1 MSVGYLTDT
10 PYTWGYYGE
19 LSPLFLNYV
28 CALNGH
34 HPVPLEDGFTYCDL
48 GCGNGV
54 TANALAQIFPQ
65 GQFTAIDFSAQH
77 IENGAGIA
85 QEAGLDNV
93 DFIDRDFNDLKNSDL
108 PEFDFIVLHGV
119 YSWIDPETRNNVR
132 EFIADK
138 LKPDGIAYVSYD
150 CMPGWGFVSPIRD
163 LMLSYTAGMLED
175 PATKARAA
183 LDFLH
188 FLKDKKAAFFQDNPM
203 ASDLLEELESQD
215 INYVIHEFFVEFS
228 KPYYF
233 QQVAAELRSAGLTFS
248 GSAILNLNFVDLAAP
263 AEFHDMLRKCT
274 TRGQLESQGDF
285 VRNQRFRKDVFI
297 NSRKEMDEEEQFAAL
312 SKMNFG
318 LTCDADGF
326 NRTLNFG
333 DVELKF
339 TADVFLNLIENL
351 ATGAKSV
358 EDLKDLDQFKNY
370 GPELLVDAVK
380 FLSTGGQLLPFAHQ
394 TAAADEK
401 ALSAERYTLAVPFNL
416 QMLKRRLFDQSA
428 VTLASTKGGVAYE
441 VAMADALFALC
452 SVEAPRDEVAGWVF
466 QRLIEAR
473 KQMIFEEGSELD
485 AIAAAVDKFRAA
497 RLPKFLELGILE
509 PA

>member
-1 MSVGYLTDT
+1 
-10 PYTWGYYGE
+10 
-19 LSPLFLNYV
+19 
-28 CALNGH
+28 
-34 HPVPLEDGFTYCDL
+34 
-48 GCGNGV
+48 
-54 TANALAQIFPQ
+54 
-65 GQFTAIDFSAQH
+65 
-77 IENGAGIA
+77 
-85 QEAGLDNV
+85 
-93 DFIDRDFNDLKNSDL
+93 
-108 PEFDFIVLHGV
+108 
-119 YSWIDPETRNNVR
+119 
-132 EFIADK
+132 
-138 LKPDGIAYVSYD
+138 
-150 CMPGWGFVSPIRD
+150 
-163 LMLSYTAGMLED
+163 
-175 PATKARAA
+175 
-183 LDFLH
+183 
-188 FLKDKKAAFFQDNPM
+188 
-203 ASDLLEELESQD
+203 
-215 INYVIHEFFVEFS
+215 
-228 KPYYF
+228 
-233 QQVAAELRSAGLTFS
+233 
-248 GSAILNLNFVDLAAP
+248 
-263 AEFHDMLRKCT
+263 
-274 TRGQLESQGDF
+274 
-285 VRNQRFRKDVFI
+285 
-297 NSRKEMDEEEQFAAL
+297 MDEEEQFAAL

>member
-10 PYTWGYYGE
+10 PYTWGFYGE
-19 LSPLFLNYV
+19 LSPVFLNYV

-34 HPVPLEDGFTYCDL
+34 HPISLDDGFTYCDL

-54 TANALAQIFPQ
+54 TSNALAQIFPQ
-65 GQFTAIDFSAQH
+65 GQFTAVDFSAQH

-93 DFIDRDFNDLKNSDL
+93 KFIDRDFNDLGKSDL
-108 PEFDFIVLHGV
+108 PDFDFIILHGV

-132 EFIADK
+132 EFIAKK
-138 LKPDGIAYVSYD
+138 LKPGGIAYVSYD
-150 CMPGWGFVSPIRD
+150 CMPGWGFVSPMRD
-163 LMLSYTAGMLED
+163 LMLSYTAGMTED
-175 PATKARAA
+175 SATKARAA

-188 FLKDKKAAFFQDNPM
+188 FMKDNKAAFFQDNPL
-203 ASDLLEELESQD
+203 ASTLLDELESQN
-215 INYVIHEFFVEFS
+215 INYVVHEFFTEFS

-233 QQVAAELRSAGLTFS
+233 HQVAAEMRSAGLSFS

-263 AEFHDMLRKCT
+263 AEFHAMLRKSP
-274 TRGQLESQGDF
+274 TRNYLESQGDF

-297 NSRKEMDEEEQFAAL
+297 NSRKELDEEGQFDAL
-312 SKMNFG
+312 LKMNFG
-318 LTCDADGF
+318 LICDADGF
-326 NRTLNFG
+326 NKTLGLG

-339 TADVFLNLIENL
+339 TADIFLNLIEHL
-351 ATGAKSV
+351 AAGAKSV
-358 EDLKDLDQFKNY
+358 EDLQDLDQFKIY
-370 GPELLVDAVK
+370 GPELLVDAIK
-380 FLSTGGQLLPFAHQ
+380 FLSTGGQLLPFAHK
-394 TAAADEK
+394 TSPADQDGLSANRY
-401 ALSAERYTLAVPFNL
+401 ALSVPFNL
-416 QMLKRRLFDQSA
+416 QMLKRRLFEQPA
-428 VTLASTKGGVAYE
+428 VTLASTKGGIAYE
-441 VAMADALFALC
+441 VAMADALYALC

-473 KQMIFEEGSELD
+473 KQIVFEEGSEID
-485 AIAAAVDKFRAA
+485 AIAVAVEKFRVS